1 MSSANAQTFG
11 ETMRRNRKMNLPL
24 FIFSFA
30 ATFLVA
36 LVGRLTNKKYI
47 QSSFAATPLPRH
59 CVQAIGRCVS
69 FTTGYKQD
77 RIIPLAI
84 RNVLVPAAK
93 AVKETLRR
101 RNTYQCNQK

>member
-47 QSSFAATPLPRH
+47 QSFLPRNVAMWAL
-59 CVQAIGRCVS
+59 CAAYGTLRL
-69 FTTGYKQD
+69 GYRNYYPHNLYQQY
-77 RIIPLAI
+77 
-84 RNVLVPAAK
+84 RNVLS
-93 AVKETLRR
+93 
-101 RNTYQCNQK
+101 

>member
-47 QSSFAATPLPRH
+47 QSVGKASNSGTDL
-59 CVQAIGRCVS
+59 CKGRDFS
-69 FTTGYKQD
+69 D
-77 RIIPLAI
+77 
-84 RNVLVPAAK
+84 
-93 AVKETLRR
+93 
-101 RNTYQCNQK
+101 

>member
-30 ATFLVA
+30 ATFL
-36 LVGRLTNKKYI
+36 
-47 QSSFAATPLPRH
+47 PRH

-84 RNVLVPAAK
+84 RNVLAPAAK